1 VEAKHVVSRIPQPL
15 QIHSTRFIKKV
26 GNQQELFLL
35 RISKKKIQK
44 ISSLK
49 KKCTCTARALHV
61 QLCSEFTV
69 LVHVHHGITAPKCVC
84 VCVGVGVGVDVVS
97 YQIVYSDVCVTSS
110 TPDHQSL
117 PPPEKTKIHSMMCHD
132 VDILMFR

>member
-35 RISKKKIQK
+35 RIIKKKIFFFK
-44 ISSLK
+44 FFFE

-61 QLCSEFTV
+61 QLCSEFTA
-69 LVHVHHGITAPKCVC
+69 LVHVHHGIT
-84 VCVGVGVGVDVVS
+84 VV
-97 YQIVYSDVCVTSS
+97 
-110 TPDHQSL
+110 L
-117 PPPEKTKIHSMMCHD
+117 
-132 VDILMFR
+132 L